1 MPAIRVMTYQANGC
15 RGRDGRVDVD
25 RVLDVIREGAPDLVA
40 LQRFEPGWG
49 ETLDTLG
56 ERLGLSWSGGERGT
70 VLLSCYPLSNLR
82 HHDLGGGADC
92 LRADV
97 DILGKRL
104 HLFNVCLGAHPRLRQ
119 QQIVRLLGDELLGHP
134 DLVCPTIV
142 LGDFADCGWGIGNIN
157 LALTLRRARRPLWCG
172 TYPSFLP
179 LLGRDRVYLRGDIRV
194 LESSIL
200 RWGPARHASSH
211 LPLILTLQ
219 VRDPREY
226 LRTPALGR
234 NRMETAPG

>member
-1 MPAIRVMTYQANGC
+1 MPAVRVMTYQTNGC
-15 RGRDGRVDVD
+15 RGRDGRVDIERIID
-25 RVLDVIREGAPDLVA
+25 VLREGAPDLVA

-49 ETLDTLG
+49 TSAAEVGELLGYCWSARELDL
-56 ERLGLSWSGGERGT
+56 
-70 VLLSCYPLSNLR
+70 VLLSCYPLSHQR
-82 HHDLGGGADC
+82 QYDLGGGGGC

-97 DILGKRL
+97 DFLGKRL
-104 HLFNVCLGAHPRLRQ
+104 HLFNVCLSPHPRLRQ
-119 QQIVRLLGDELLGHP
+119 QQIARLLGEEILGHP

-142 LGDFADCGWGIGNIN
+142 MGDFADCGWGIGNLQ
-157 LALTLRRARRPLWCG
+157 LAMALRRARRPLWCG

-179 LLGRDRVYLRGDIRV
+179 VLGRDRVYLRGDIRV

-200 RWGPARHASSH
+200 RWGAARHASSH

-226 LRTPALGR
+226 LRTTTLKRG
-234 NRMETAPG
+234 RMETAPG